1 MDAFYLSF
9 CVHVLWAQ
17 NQENETR
24 PFKIYLQG
32 TSRNLFQNWIGL
44 ISQPV
49 QDISTNFSQA
59 WVESITPAVSVIPT
73 KAIQAFTVIVINGW
87 INLIWVNYYF
97 LREFLERSTICYQL
111 WNKLCFFFIIC
122 LHRIRKTKQNY
133 FYIYLWLCI
142 LRLSHSF
149 YDSLNN
155 YLMFHYIV

>member
-32 TSRNLFQNWIGL
+32 TARNLFQNWIGL

-73 KAIQAFTVIVINGW
+73 KTIQVFTVIVINGW
-87 INLIWVNYYF
+87 INLIWVNYCF
-97 LREFLERSTICYQL
+97 LREFLEWSTICYQL

-122 LHRIRKTKQNY
+122 LHINY
-133 FYIYLWLCI
+133 FYIYLRLCI
-142 LRLSHSF
+142 LRLSRSF

-155 YLMFHYIV
+155 YLMFHHIV